1 MSGNNYL
8 LDTNIVLYLL
18 GGDKVLAE
26 ILGTKTPFVS
36 YITEMELLGSPQVN
50 LTEEKLIKT
59 FLSACSIIEMN
70 QQIKESAIQ
79 IRKKTGLKLPDS
91 IIAASAEY
99 TGVSLLTAD
108 MDFNKL
114 KSLNILQYKKL

>member
-1 MSGNNYL
+1 
-8 LDTNIVLYLL
+8 
-18 GGDKVLAE
+18 
-26 ILGTKTPFVS
+26 
-36 YITEMELLGSPQVN
+36 
-50 LTEEKLIKT
+50 
-59 FLSACSIIEMN
+59 MN